1 MLKKIAF
8 AAVFTSPP
16 PRADANIP
24 PWIDRHASLRLVA
37 NQGTT
42 SSPRELLSGWDADHD
57 KAAIVMQHIDDT
69 KKLVNRLDET
79 ERRIKETQEI
89 IEANRRLIER
99 SREILSSVASVAA
112 LSGQAGNWT

>member
-1 MLKKIAF
+1 
-8 AAVFTSPP
+8 
-16 PRADANIP
+16 
-24 PWIDRHASLRLVA
+24 
-37 NQGTT
+37 
-42 SSPRELLSGWDADHD
+42 
-57 KAAIVMQHIDDT
+57 MQHIDDT